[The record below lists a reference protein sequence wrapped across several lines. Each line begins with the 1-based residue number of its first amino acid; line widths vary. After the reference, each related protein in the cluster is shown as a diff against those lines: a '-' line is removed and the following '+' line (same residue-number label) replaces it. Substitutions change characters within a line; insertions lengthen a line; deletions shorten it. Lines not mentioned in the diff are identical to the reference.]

1 MSQKLPWN
9 DLDYAV
15 ESRTARIRSVL
26 RPELRRWSSHTAEE
40 RNNPGEPGPK
50 KEIPCI
56 VL

>member
-1 MSQKLPWN
+1 
-9 DLDYAV
+9 
-15 ESRTARIRSVL
+15 L